1 MKWRR
6 YTVECAFVVVAAVV
20 ACTHTRRATTG
31 SGTFELTQ
39 TRPSCPP
46 TVQCIE
52 PRLIRETLV
61 LLDEPLQDLAYP
73 LASCW
78 KNDGFTYRGCYQAMT
93 LEGPEWRMVGWKRDA
108 RGGVNV
114 GLACGPDYRDVLTIS
129 FEPEVKAIWRG
140 SACCDVDSVGAWRE
154 LSATNEVA
162 IAHVGPGHR
171 DTCLQAR

>member
-1 MKWRR
+1 MH
-6 YTVECAFVVVAAVV
+6 AHAAGHDRFGNVRV
-20 ACTHTRRATTG
+20 DPDAPELSAHRSVHRAATHQRN
-31 SGTFELTQ
+31 
-39 TRPSCPP
+39 
-46 TVQCIE
+46 
-52 PRLIRETLV
+52 LV